1 MTERRS
7 EGFETYLADF
17 EKFKQ
22 LDLNILATS
31 NQNIGRLSGICLQ
44 NSLRK

>member
-22 LDLNILATS
+22 LTILATS

>member
-7 EGFETYLADF
+7 EGFETFSADF

-31 NQNIGRLSGICLQ
+31 NQNKGRLSGICLQ
-44 NSLRK
+44 NSLWK